1 MAVAQSGLY
10 WIDKG
15 HVIDY
20 FGSEA
25 KNKDHQIP
33 IQSILDAHESADGV
47 LWLASNGMGLCRWDW
62 KKGKVPEILNKT
74 DGLPSDI
81 IYRIEEDNHGN
92 LWMSTDDG
100 LCRYSCKRNRFKVY
114 TVVDGLPSQEF
125 NRTSS
130 FKGADGKLYFG
141 GVNGVV
147 SFDPND
153 FEGERNSSQLKITGF
168 ARFAS
173 KESGFVDETSEFYE
187 TNQIK
192 IHPGDYLI
200 KLDFA
205 LLDFGPSKPLYWYRI
220 KGVVD
225 NWYLLE
231 SSSLTLGSLSYGNY
245 VLEIKALSQAE
256 FGIPQLIQIPILVEL
271 PFYFKFWFLF
281 LVVVLAVIMV
291 ILWIRWRGKILKK
304 RNVFLESAIL
314 ERTSDLKIALGEKE
328 NLLKELHHR
337 VKNNLQLVIS
347 LLDLQKE
354 EVEDEKSK
362 EVLVNSQM
370 RLMSISLIHQHFYK
384 SDDLAFINFDQ
395 FLEDLLREMKGN
407 FGQNMHNISFEFN
420 TQEKQLDID
429 IAIPLGMIINEC
441 VTNSFKHIPE
451 SFYPIQIQIQLND
464 MAEQGMIELYYKDN
478 GPGILDLEKYENP
491 QTLGLKLVKGLT
503 AQIRGSVEYRNDG
516 GAQYI
521 IKFKR
526 KLNKKS

>member
-1 MAVAQSGLY
+1 
-10 WIDKG
+10 
-15 HVIDY
+15 
-20 FGSEA
+20 
-25 KNKDHQIP
+25 
-33 IQSILDAHESADGV
+33 
-47 LWLASNGMGLCRWDW
+47 
-62 KKGKVPEILNKT
+62 
-74 DGLPSDI
+74 
-81 IYRIEEDNHGN
+81 
-92 LWMSTDDG
+92 
-100 LCRYSCKRNRFKVY
+100 
-114 TVVDGLPSQEF
+114 
-125 NRTSS
+125 
-130 FKGADGKLYFG
+130 
-141 GVNGVV
+141 
-147 SFDPND
+147 
-153 FEGERNSSQLKITGF
+153 
-168 ARFAS
+168 
-173 KESGFVDETSEFYE
+173 
-187 TNQIK
+187 
-192 IHPGDYLI
+192 
-200 KLDFA
+200 
-205 LLDFGPSKPLYWYRI
+205 
-220 KGVVD
+220 
-225 NWYLLE
+225 
-231 SSSLTLGSLSYGNY
+231 
-245 VLEIKALSQAE
+245 
-256 FGIPQLIQIPILVEL
+256 
-271 PFYFKFWFLF
+271 
-281 LVVVLAVIMV
+281 
-291 ILWIRWRGKILKK
+291 LKK

-407 FGQNMHNISFEFN
+407 FGQNIHNISFEFN

-451 SFYPIQIQIQLND
+451 SFYPIQIQIQMND

-478 GPGILDLEKYENP
+478 GPGILDMEKYENP